1 MARVLVVE
9 DEPNIAGIIVFKLE
23 REGHAVTRAAGM
35 AEAEAALAAAEPPD
49 LVLLD
54 TSLEDGDAFELL
66 GRLPPGLRVIALTEF
81 RDEVAPGRALEL
93 GAARAVAKPFKPTVL
108 ARVVGEVLAAAPG

>member
-23 REGHAVTRAAGM
+23 REGHEVHAVTTAAD
-35 AEAEAALAAAEPPD
+35 ALAAGFEPD

-54 TSLEDGDAFELL
+54 SSLDDADGVELVP
-66 GRLPPGLRVIALTEF
+66 RFACPVIVMTEF
-81 RDEVAPGRALEL
+81 RDETTPGRALEL
-93 GAARAVAKPFKPTVL
+93 GAARTIGKPFKPTVL
-108 ARVVGEVLAAAPG
+108 ARVVAEVSREAQR